1 MSQPIDISI
10 IVPTY
15 MEGENLPLLLPRIDA
30 ALAGR
35 AYEVIVV
42 DDASPDDTPRVCT
55 ELAARF
61 PLRLISRQQ
70 PKDGL
75 GGAVLEGLRVA
86 RGDYLVVMDADLQHP
101 PERIPDL
108 LRLLESGQA
117 DFAIGSRRVPGA
129 RTDERWGTF
138 RRLNSRVATL
148 LARPFAGR
156 TADPMSG
163 FFALRR
169 GTFESAQRLTPLGY
183 KIGLELMCKCAVQR
197 VGEVPIHFAT
207 RARGRSK
214 LTFREQFRY
223 LEHLSRLYDFTYP
236 RLAPIA
242 KFLIVTALG
251 WLAGMELMMG
261 LRVWG
266 WSLPAAT
273 TAGYGSAI
281 LITAIFHLRYVRTQ
295 REFIVARRPWGDFLL
310 ISAAEWIACGLA
322 AWWLDARLAHPQ
334 WWEVLVGAFAT
345 ATIVRYILRK
355 EFMQDIRGLRRDV
368 RADDRAPPTRD
379 SQ

>member
-1 MSQPIDISI
+1 MSHPVDISI

-35 AYEVIVV
+35 SYEVICV
-42 DDASPDDTPRVCT
+42 DDSSPDDTPQVCAD
-55 ELAARF
+55 LARRF
-61 PLRLISRQQ
+61 PLRLILRDR
-70 PKDGL
+70 PRDGL
-75 GGAVLEGLRVA
+75 GGAVLQGLRTA
-86 RGDYLVVMDADLQHP
+86 NGEYLVVMDADRQHP
-101 PERIPDL
+101 PASIPDL
-108 LRLLESGQA
+108 LRLLEIGQA
-117 DFAIGSRRVPGA
+117 DFAIGSRHVPGA
-129 RTDERWGTF
+129 QTDQRWGVF
-138 RRLNSRVATL
+138 RRLNSRIATL

-169 GTFESAQRLTPLGY
+169 STFESAQRLTPLGY

-223 LEHLSRLYDFTYP
+223 LEHLSRLYDFSYP
-236 RLAPIA
+236 RLSPIA

-266 WSLPAAT
+266 WSLAAAT
-273 TAGYGSAI
+273 TAGYGFAI
-281 LITAIFHLRYVRTQ
+281 LITAIFHLRYVHTQ
-295 REFIVARRPWGDFLL
+295 KEFITACRPWGDFLV
-310 ISAAEWIACGLA
+310 ISAAEWLACGLA
-322 AWWLDARLAHPQ
+322 AWWLTDRLASPQ
-334 WWEVLVGAFAT
+334 WWEVLAGGFGAAT
-345 ATIVRYILRK
+345 VVRYILRK
-355 EFMQDIRGLRRDV
+355 EFMQDIRGLRRDL
-368 RADDRAPPTRD
+368 RADDRISPTKD
-379 SQ
+379 SR